1 MRKESLPFNNYNM
14 VKVCDAGNNQKTYVV
29 YRIKVINVD
38 DVPKHR
44 FLELQCNCLTY
55 NPESNLTLEDFIQK
69 NEDRFTTVTKG
80 RNFNEIYKNAFE
92 KNDDTILRW
101 FKNEAMLRENIP
113 YLKTNEIGIYYP
125 DGILELVVS
134 YINNSMDGIFKDY
147 FLEEF
152 GCNEYDEIVD
162 YYGLVMGSEDDDAE
176 ILICEGDDLS
186 EIERTA
192 DEIFDRLLNIDDDDE
207 TQIKFICDTI
217 YEREYE

>member
-14 VKVCDAGNNQKTYVV
+14 VKVCDAGNNQKAYVV

-38 DVPKHR
+38 NVPEHR

-55 NPESNLTLEDFIQK
+55 NSESKLTLEDFIQK

-80 RNFNEIYKNAFE
+80 RNFNEVYQNAFG
-92 KNDDTILRW
+92 KNDNTILRW
-101 FKNEAMLRENIP
+101 FENEAMLRENMP

-192 DEIFDRLLNIDDDDE
+192 EEVFNRLLNIDDDDE